1 MLIINDIHIGVN
13 RSGGTTVQSQVEL
26 QDAILQQLEACI
38 EEESHHVVVNGDL
51 FDSFSVDLRQVI
63 DTYHIF
69 SDWVSEHQSRLTLIA
84 GNHDWSPKDGRVSS
98 FHLLG
103 FMLTKGNIRGLIEV
117 LDYRSGF
124 YRICDGVYCIP
135 HMPNQNM
142 FDDMIL
148 EAVKSSHDGQYL
160 LLHCNYRNNFAAN
173 SDHSLNLS
181 ENQVD
186 QLMEAG
192 WTLII
197 GHEHKG
203 YTLRGGRVI
212 VVGNQFPTSISDCID
227 DTEKRMLNLNLLN
240 RKHDEVEMITTWE
253 SAGQYEEIDWK
264 DLEHSSTE
272 AKFIRVI
279 GAASIG
285 ESSDVVRAM
294 SKFRQA
300 STAFIISNAV
310 KVESHTLSSDI
321 EISSMEEIQSFNVFD
336 TLMSELSEDER
347 VVIKQLYDQEMD

>member
-26 QDAILQQLEACI
+26 QAAILQQLEANI

-51 FDSFSVDLRQVI
+51 FDSFYIDLRQVI
-63 DTYHIF
+63 NTYHVFFNWIK
-69 SDWVSEHQSRLTLIA
+69 EHQSRLTLIA

-103 FMLTKGNIRGLIEV
+103 FMLQKSNTGGIVEV
-117 LDYRSGF
+117 LDYKKGF
-124 YRICDGVYCIP
+124 CHIHRNVYCIP

-142 FDDMIL
+142 FDDEVL

-160 LLHCNYRNNFAAN
+160 LLHCNYRNNFTAN

-227 DTEKRMLNLNLLN
+227 DPEKCMLNLLYGG
-240 RKHDEVEMITTWE
+240 VEMITTWE

-272 AKFIRVI
+272 AKFIRVV
-279 GAASIG
+279 GVASIG

-300 STAFIISNAV
+300 STAFIVSNAV

-321 EISSMEEIQSFNVFD
+321 EISSMEEIQSFNVFEA
-336 TLMSELSEDER
+336 LMSELSEDER
-347 VVIKQLYDQEMD
+347 IVIKQLYDQEMD

>member
-1 MLIINDIHIGVN
+1 
-13 RSGGTTVQSQVEL
+13 
-26 QDAILQQLEACI
+26 
-38 EEESHHVVVNGDL
+38 
-51 FDSFSVDLRQVI
+51 
-63 DTYHIF
+63 
-69 SDWVSEHQSRLTLIA
+69 
-84 GNHDWSPKDGRVSS
+84 
-98 FHLLG
+98 
-103 FMLTKGNIRGLIEV
+103 MLTKGNIRGLVEI

-142 FDDMIL
+142 FDDEVL

-160 LLHCNYRNNFAAN
+160 LLHCNYRNNFTAN

-227 DTEKRMLNLNLLN
+227 DTEKCMLNLLYGG
-240 RKHDEVEMITTWE
+240 VEMITTWE

-272 AKFIRVI
+272 AKFIRVV

-300 STAFIISNAV
+300 STAFIVSNAV

-347 VVIKQLYDQEMD
+347 DVIKQLYDQEMD

>member
-26 QDAILQQLEACI
+26 QAAILQQLESHI

-51 FDSFSVDLRQVI
+51 FDSFYIDLRQVI
-63 DTYHIF
+63 NTYHVFFNWIK
-69 SDWVSEHQSRLTLIA
+69 EHQSRLTLIA

-103 FMLTKGNIRGLIEV
+103 FMLQKSNTGGIVEV
-117 LDYRSGF
+117 LDYKKGF
-124 YRICDGVYCIP
+124 CHIHRNVYCIP

-142 FDDMIL
+142 FDDEVL

-160 LLHCNYRNNFAAN
+160 LLHCNYRNNFTAN

-227 DTEKRMLNLNLLN
+227 DTEKCMLNLLYGG
-240 RKHDEVEMITTWE
+240 VEMITTWE

-272 AKFIRVI
+272 AKFIRVV
-279 GAASIG
+279 GVASIG

-300 STAFIISNAV
+300 STAFIVSNAV

-336 TLMSELSEDER
+336 ALMSELSEDER
-347 VVIKQLYDQEMD
+347 DVIKQLYDQEMD

>member
-26 QDAILQQLEACI
+26 QAAILQQLESHI

-51 FDSFSVDLRQVI
+51 FDSFYIDLRQVI
-63 DTYHIF
+63 NTYHVFFNWIK
-69 SDWVSEHQSRLTLIA
+69 EHQSRLTLIA
-84 GNHDWSPKDGRVSS
+84 GNHDWAPKDGRVSS

-103 FMLTKGNIRGLIEV
+103 FMLQKSNTGGIVEV
-117 LDYRSGF
+117 LDYKKGF
-124 YRICDGVYCIP
+124 CHIHRNVYCIP

-142 FDDMIL
+142 FDDEVL

-160 LLHCNYRNNFAAN
+160 LLHCNYRNNFTAN

-227 DTEKRMLNLNLLN
+227 DTEKCMLNLLYGG
-240 RKHDEVEMITTWE
+240 VEMITTWE

-272 AKFIRVI
+272 AKFIRVV
-279 GAASIG
+279 GVASIG

-294 SKFRQA
+294 SKFRQV

-336 TLMSELSEDER
+336 ALMSELSEDER
-347 VVIKQLYDQEMD
+347 DVIKQLYDQEMD

>member
-26 QDAILQQLEACI
+26 QAAILQQLESHI

-51 FDSFSVDLRQVI
+51 FDSFYIDLRQVI
-63 DTYHIF
+63 NTYHVFFNWIK
-69 SDWVSEHQSRLTLIA
+69 EHQSRLTLIA

-103 FMLTKGNIRGLIEV
+103 FMLQKSNTGGIVEV
-117 LDYRSGF
+117 LDYKKGF
-124 YRICDGVYCIP
+124 CHIHRNVYCIP

-142 FDDMIL
+142 FDDEVL

-160 LLHCNYRNNFAAN
+160 LLHCNYRNNFTAN

-227 DTEKRMLNLNLLN
+227 DTEKCMLNLLYGG
-240 RKHDEVEMITTWE
+240 VEMITTWE

-272 AKFIRVI
+272 AKFIRVV
-279 GAASIG
+279 GVASIG

-300 STAFIISNAV
+300 STAFIVSNAV

-321 EISSMEEIQSFNVFD
+321 DISSIEEIQSFNVFD

-347 VVIKQLYDQEMD
+347 IVIKQLYDQEMD

>member
-26 QDAILQQLEACI
+26 QAAILQQLESHI

-51 FDSFSVDLRQVI
+51 FDSFYIDLRQVI
-63 DTYHIF
+63 NTYHVFFNWIK
-69 SDWVSEHQSRLTLIA
+69 EHQSRLTLIA

-103 FMLTKGNIRGLIEV
+103 FMLQKSNTGGIVEV
-117 LDYRSGF
+117 LDYKKGF
-124 YRICDGVYCIP
+124 CHIHRNVYCIP

-142 FDDMIL
+142 FDDEVL

-160 LLHCNYRNNFAAN
+160 LLHCNYRNNFTAN

-227 DTEKRMLNLNLLN
+227 DTEKCMLNLLYGG
-240 RKHDEVEMITTWE
+240 VEMITTWE

-272 AKFIRVI
+272 AKFIRVV
-279 GAASIG
+279 GVASIG

-300 STAFIISNAV
+300 STAFIVSNAV

-321 EISSMEEIQSFNVFD
+321 DISSIEEIQSFNVFD
-336 TLMSELSEDER
+336 ALMSELSEDER
-347 VVIKQLYDQEMD
+347 DVIKQLYDQEMD